1 MSKEKLTTKTLVE
14 IELSFLRKM
23 AKDLGKMKATL
34 TMLHQYEFG
43 LDKINASTNHIKRQ
57 RVLRHEAQASVRL
70 QV

>member
-1 MSKEKLTTKTLVE
+1 MSKEKLTNKTLVE

-43 LDKINASTNHIKRQ
+43 LDKMGMDMVKGTLSNVESEQDI
-57 RVLRHEAQASVRL
+57 
-70 QV
+70 

>member
-1 MSKEKLTTKTLVE
+1 MTKEKLTNKTLVE

-43 LDKINASTNHIKRQ
+43 LVKIGMDMVKGTLDNVESTKE
-57 RVLRHEAQASVRL
+57 V
-70 QV
+70 

>member
-1 MSKEKLTTKTLVE
+1 MSKEKLTNKTLVE

-43 LDKINASTNHIKRQ
+43 LDKIGMDMIKGTLDNVKSEQ
-57 RVLRHEAQASVRL
+57 DI
-70 QV
+70 